1 MGRITIYIYVYTYEY
16 IYIFLRTKNGTSFSV
31 KVQSPKITCNSGPIW
46 IHFIVSFHHFHHS
59 FMELSTNQSV
69 TKTGLPQGCSTLNPL
84 HTLGISATCR
94 LIGDDRWDSVGWFDD
109 LVTGLQAGTSQ
120 CLYWCFCRGRRTQ
133 GAAFFLFFYGMDWW
147 TGLLKLLEFMLYE
160 NHLKFSRSG

>member
-1 MGRITIYIYVYTYEY
+1 MYFYFKGRQMAPLYPS
-16 IYIFLRTKNGTSFSV
+16 KW
-31 KVQSPKITCNSGPIW
+31 SPQKSRVTPGPIW

-59 FMELSTNQSV
+59 FMELSTNQYV
-69 TKTGLPQGCSTLNPL
+69 TKTGPPQGCSTLNPL

-94 LIGDDRWDSVGWFDD
+94 LIGDDRLDSVGLGWMISSQ
-109 LVTGLQAGTSQ
+109 GLQAGTSQ

-133 GAAFFLFFYGMDWW
+133 GAAFSLFFYGMDWW

-160 NHLKFSRSG
+160 NNLKFSRSG